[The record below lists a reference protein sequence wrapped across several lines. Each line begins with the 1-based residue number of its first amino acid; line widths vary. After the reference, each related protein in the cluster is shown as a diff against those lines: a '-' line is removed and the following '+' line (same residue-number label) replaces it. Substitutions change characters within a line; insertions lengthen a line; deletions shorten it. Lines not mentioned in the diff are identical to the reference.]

1 MLEGV
6 WASLQGRDQP
16 GRLEPDRGKRRHR
29 HPAESVPQLAPAP
42 QIVRSQHTGPG
53 HVIVQADLVLD
64 PVTGE
69 DVLHDKCQVPYPQLV
84 SELLSKLAG

>member
-16 GRLEPDRGKRRHR
+16 GRLEPDRGKRCHR

-42 QIVRSQHTGPG
+42 QVVRGQHAGPG
-53 HVIVQADLVLD
+53 DVVVQADLVLD

-69 DVLHDKCQVPYPQLV
+69 DVLYDKCQVSYPQLV
-84 SELLSKLAG
+84 SELLGEFAG